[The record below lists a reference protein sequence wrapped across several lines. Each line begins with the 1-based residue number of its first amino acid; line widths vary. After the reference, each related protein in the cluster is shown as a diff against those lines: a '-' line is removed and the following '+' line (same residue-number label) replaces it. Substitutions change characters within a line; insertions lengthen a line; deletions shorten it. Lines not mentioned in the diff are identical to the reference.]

1 MEIARRE
8 SGGGPVRLGA
18 LTGTGDAATVTG
30 FAIDHRKVAP
40 GTVFG
45 AFQGTRVNGE
55 DFISAAIAGGAIA
68 VVARPEARVEGAI
81 HIADDIPRA
90 AFARLAARF
99 FAPFPETTIAV
110 TGTNGQTSPVQM
122 PRQLW
127 RMAAHHRSEEHT
139 SELSH

>member
-1 MEIARRE
+1 MESARRE

-40 GTVFG
+40 GTVLG

-68 VVARPEARVEGAI
+68 VVARPDTPVAGPIPPERHTGVEGKRWVCRGTQMAS
-81 HIADDIPRA
+81 
-90 AFARLAARF
+90 RF
-99 FAPFPETTIAV
+99 I
-110 TGTNGQTSPVQM
+110 QK
-122 PRQLW
+122 
-127 RMAAHHRSEEHT
+127 
-139 SELSH
+139 

>member
-55 DFISAAIAGGAIA
+55 DFISAATAGGAIA
-68 VVARPEARVEGAI
+68 VVARTAARVE
-81 HIADDIPRA
+81 
-90 AFARLAARF
+90 
-99 FAPFPETTIAV
+99 
-110 TGTNGQTSPVQM
+110 
-122 PRQLW
+122 
-127 RMAAHHRSEEHT
+127 RSEERWVGKEWVSMGRTGWSPCHSKQCT
-139 SELSH
+139 YVKHL

>member
-81 HIADDIPRA
+81 HIADDKPRA
-90 AFARLAARF
+90 AFAR
-99 FAPFPETTIAV
+99 
-110 TGTNGQTSPVQM
+110 
-122 PRQLW
+122 PRPGE
-127 RMAAHHRSEEHT
+127 RRVGKECVRTCRSVWASYH
-139 SELSH
+139 